1 MGANLL
7 NSIGWSGRYVKY
19 AFSKCE
25 IIRWNCPFS
34 NGFGRFSIL
43 VAKWKFMFFSVK
55 KDHYYIR
62 PAKTKVSLALQC
74 NNMLKEMG
82 KVLEETGEKH

>member
-1 MGANLL
+1 MR
-7 NSIGWSGRYVKY
+7 NSTMKLPIFKWVWEIFHFR
-19 AFSKCE
+19 SKME
-25 IIRWNCPFS
+25 IYS
-34 NGFGRFSIL
+34 
-43 VAKWKFMFFSVK
+43 FFLVK

-62 PAKTKVSLALQC
+62 RVKTKVSLALQC

>member
-1 MGANLL
+1 MRNNTMKLPIFKWVWEIFHF
-7 NSIGWSGRYVKY
+7 SSKMEIYV
-19 AFSKCE
+19 
-25 IIRWNCPFS
+25 
-34 NGFGRFSIL
+34 
-43 VAKWKFMFFSVK
+43 FFCKK